1 MTVNAKITSVTPT
14 SNGNVYE
21 ISYYEEAT
29 PGVIIGVDD
38 MHSGGQ
44 VGDLAVKNYIL
55 DRCSSLDADI
65 AKTGTADAIQLNDIF
80 SGSSLPWQATVV
92 SGIAAKEAAGTI
104 EKGVIKEIDEEK
116 KLAVVEVYL
125 FVATELYNR
134 LYLIYEDKD
143 LAVQFEQIVQ
153 Q

>member
-134 LYLIYEDKD
+134 LYLVYEDKD

>member
-1 MTVNAKITSVTPT
+1 MPVNAKITNVTST

-21 ISYYEEAT
+21 ISYYEEIT

-38 MHSGGQ
+38 MHSGGK

-55 DRCSSLDADI
+55 DRCSSLAADI

-80 SGSSLPWQATVV
+80 SASSLPWQATVV
-92 SGIAAKEAAGTI
+92 SGIAAKEAAGII

-125 FVATELYNR
+125 FVSTELYNR
-134 LYLIYEDKD
+134 LYLVYEDKD
-143 LAVQFEQIVQ
+143 QLVQFEQITQ